1 MLSLVL
7 PTYNE
12 AENLPL
18 LLPKLQEVLAG
29 IPHEIIVVDDD
40 SPDGT
45 WRRAQE
51 LVTRYPSLKV
61 IRRQGERGLSSAVMT
76 GFRAARGEVLA
87 VMDADGQH
95 DSALLRQ
102 LYETVRSQRGMA
114 VATRYMPGGSTG
126 QWNERRKLLS
136 RTATR
141 MVMALCHIGV
151 RDPLSGFF
159 AIDRSLFERTTA
171 GLKPRGFK
179 ILFDLLVRLPKNV
192 PISEIPYT
200 FAPRLKG
207 RSKLSVRVHGA
218 FLLSFFGAMLRR
230 NTRASW
236 VICVLCL
243 LCGAVLLWRAW
254 NLRLLVLDPAVRE
267 RTRQAIQSLNTQEGW
282 LVSDLTFRWIERDRI
297 ELLYHPHGRFSA
309 PSKCIRV
316 KLNYFNWYPC
326 DAS

>member
-1 MLSLVL
+1 MLSLIL

-18 LLPKLQEVLAG
+18 LLPKLQSTLAG

-51 LVTRYPSLKV
+51 LAHEYPALKV

-76 GFRAARGEVLA
+76 GFKAARGEVLA

-95 DSALLRQ
+95 DSGLLKR
-102 LYETVRSQRGMA
+102 LYETVQSQRGMA

-136 RTATR
+136 RTATK
-141 MVMALCHIGV
+141 MVMALCHISV

-159 AIDRSLFERTTA
+159 AIDRSLLERIA
-171 GLKPRGFK
+171 SGLKPRGFK

-207 RSKLSVRVHGA
+207 RSKLSMRVHGA
-218 FLLSFFGAMLRR
+218 FLLAFTAAIFRR
-230 NTRASW
+230 NVRLSW
-236 VICVLCL
+236 VIFVLCL
-243 LCGAVLLWRAW
+243 LLGFVFLWRAW
-254 NLRLLVLDPAVRE
+254 NLKLLALDSSVRQQ
-267 RTRQAIQSLNTQEGW
+267 TREAMQSLKKQEGW
-282 LVSDLTFRWIERDRI
+282 LASDLSLRRVDRDRI
-297 ELLYHPHGRFSA
+297 ELLYHPHERFLT

-326 DAS
+326 DVS